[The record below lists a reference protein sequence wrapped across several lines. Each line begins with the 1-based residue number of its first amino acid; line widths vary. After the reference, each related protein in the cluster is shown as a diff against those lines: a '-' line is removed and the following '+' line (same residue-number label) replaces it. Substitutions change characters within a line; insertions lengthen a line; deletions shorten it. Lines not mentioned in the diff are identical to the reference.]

1 MSEYTP
7 TTEELRT
14 RLAELTERAE
24 AARNKYANLVSGPA
38 FDRLLEKVR
47 AEERERIAQALAQDI
62 LSESTASWHSDE
74 YRAGMRHAAAPVKP
88 KD

>member
-1 MSEYTP
+1 MREYTP

-24 AARNKYANLVSGPA
+24 AARNKYANRVSGPA
-38 FDRLLEKVR
+38 FDRWLEGVR
-47 AEERERIAQALAQDI
+47 AEERRRVREALARDI
-62 LSESTASWHSDE
+62 LSVATASWHSEE
-74 YRAGMRHAAAPVKP
+74 YRAGMRHAAALVKP